1 MRNILFTILLLFF
14 ALKTTAQQPP
24 EFKFYL
30 AFEDANNTKDTLW
43 YVLDSTATWGIDT
56 VLGEAPQDLTSNGFH
71 VYLRPEHY
79 GVLVDSGEL
88 AAFPS
93 LSCAAGGQIHAQNYV
108 YPIIVRW
115 DTSLLLNHNL
125 SCTLNEVIFDNDW
138 FFFNPNSGHGFSL
151 LLQDSVVLPSFT
163 WGSQDHFPLT
173 FILNDNPNLSVEEK
187 SGSFAD
193 VQVYPNPTI
202 GEFTVEIDAKQS
214 SSVQLVLM
222 DISGRVM
229 QQLTTTTNKTVLNLQ
244 ELPQGVY
251 FLEVLSNTQK
261 VIKKIIK
268 N

>member
-1 MRNILFTILLLFF
+1 MKNILFTIFLLFF

-43 YVLDSTATWGIDT
+43 YILDSTATVGMDT
-56 VLGEAPQDLTSNGFH
+56 ALGEKPQDLTSSAFH
-71 VYLRPEHY
+71 VYMY
-79 GVLVDSGEL
+79 ITSAADSGKTF
-88 AAFPS
+88 AYPS
-93 LSCAAGGQIHAQNYV
+93 ISCGFSSQIRSQNYV

-115 DTSLLLNHNL
+115 DTSLLFNHNL
-125 SCTLNEVIFDNDW
+125 SCTFNEVIFDNDW
-138 FFFNPNSGHGFSL
+138 FFFNQNDPNNGGFSL

-173 FILNDNPNLSVEEK
+173 FILNDNPNLSMEEK

-193 VQVYPNPTI
+193 VKVYPNPVTN
-202 GEFTVEIDAKQS
+202 EFTVEIDAKQS

>member
-43 YVLDSTATWGIDT
+43 YILDSTATVGMDT
-56 VLGEAPQDLTSNGFH
+56 ALGEKPQDLTSSAFH
-71 VYLRPEHY
+71 VYIRY
-79 GVLVDSGEL
+79 SQTDSMKTF
-88 AAFPS
+88 AYPS
-93 LSCAAGGQIHAQNYV
+93 QSCVAGGYIYSQNYI

-138 FFFNPNSGHGFSL
+138 FFFNQNDPNNGGFSL

-163 WGSQDHFPLT
+163 WGSQDHFPLY
-173 FILNDNPNLSVEEK
+173 FLINDNPNLSVEEK
-187 SGSFAD
+187 TSSFAD
-193 VQVYPNPTI
+193 VKVYPNPVTN
-202 GEFTVEIDAKQS
+202 EFTVEIDAKQS

-229 QQLTTTTNKTVLNLQ
+229 QQLTTTSNKIVLNLQ

>member
-1 MRNILFTILLLFF
+1 MKNIFFTILLLFF

-43 YVLDSTATWGIDT
+43 YILDSTATVGMDT
-56 VLGEAPQDLTSNGFH
+56 ALGEIPQDLTSSAFY
-71 VYLRPEHY
+71 VYIRYSQTDSMKTLAYPSQAC
-79 GVLVDSGEL
+79 GLVSN
-88 AAFPS
+88 
-93 LSCAAGGQIHAQNYV
+93 IYAQNYV

-138 FFFNPNSGHGFSL
+138 FFSSSNHNDPNNGGFSL
-151 LLQDSVVLPSFT
+151 LLQDSVILPSFN
-163 WGSQDHFPLT
+163 WGSQDHFPL
-173 FILNDNPNLSVEEK
+173 FFKIADNPNLSVEEK
-187 SGSFAD
+187 TSSFAD
-193 VQVYPNPTI
+193 VKVYPNPTI
-202 GEFTVEIDAKQS
+202 GEFTVEINDNHS
-214 SSVQLVLM
+214 FSVQLVLI

-229 QQLTTTTNKTVLNLQ
+229 QQLTTTTIKTVLNLQ

-251 FLEVLSNTQK
+251 FLEVLSSTQK
-261 VIKKIIK
+261 VTKKIIK

>member
-1 MRNILFTILLLFF
+1 MKNILFTILLLFF
-14 ALKTTAQQPP
+14 ALKITAQQPP

-43 YVLDSTATWGIDT
+43 YILDSTATVGMDT
-56 VLGEAPQDLTSNGFH
+56 ALGEIPQDLTSSAFH
-71 VYLRPEHY
+71 VYMY
-79 GVLVDSGEL
+79 IYNTSDSGQTL
-88 AAFPS
+88 AYPTQACG
-93 LSCAAGGQIHAQNYV
+93 LGNNIYAQNYV

-125 SCTLNEVIFDNDW
+125 SCTLNEVIFDNEW
-138 FFFNPNSGHGFSL
+138 FFFNQNDPNNGGFSL

-163 WGSQDHFPLT
+163 WGSQDHFPL
-173 FILNDNPNLSVEEK
+173 FFKIADNPNLSVEEK
-187 SGSFAD
+187 VGSFAD
-193 VQVYPNPTI
+193 VKVYPNPTVN
-202 GEFTVEIDAKQS
+202 EFTVEIDDNHS

-229 QQLTTTTNKTVLNLQ
+229 QQLIATTNKTVLNLQ
-244 ELPQGVY
+244 ELPKGVY

-261 VIKKIIK
+261 VTKKIIK

>member
-1 MRNILFTILLLFF
+1 MKNILFTILMLFF

-56 VLGEAPQDLTSNGFH
+56 ALGEKPQDLTSSAFH
-71 VYLRPEHY
+71 VYMY
-79 GVLVDSGEL
+79 ITSAADSGKTF
-88 AAFPS
+88 AYPS
-93 LSCAAGGQIHAQNYV
+93 ISCGFSSQIRSQNYV

-115 DTSLLLNHNL
+115 DTSLLFNHNL
-125 SCTLNEVIFDNDW
+125 SCTFNEVIFDNDW
-138 FFFNPNSGHGFSL
+138 FFFNPNTGHGFSL

-187 SGSFAD
+187 VGSFAD
-193 VQVYPNPTI
+193 VQVYPNPTVN
-202 GEFTVEIDAKQS
+202 EFTVEIEGKQP

-229 QQLTTTTNKTVLNLQ
+229 QQLRATANKTVLNLQ
-244 ELPQGVY
+244 DLPQGVY

-261 VIKKIIK
+261 VTKKIIK

>member
-43 YVLDSTATWGIDT
+43 FILDSTATWGIDT
-56 VLGEAPQDLTSNGFH
+56 ALGEIPQDLTSSFFH
-71 VYLRPEHY
+71 TYMYISNTP
-79 GVLVDSGEL
+79 DSGQTF
-88 AAFPS
+88 ATPS
-93 LSCAAGGQIHAQNYV
+93 LSCVSNAGGGIYAQNYV

-187 SGSFAD
+187 NGSFAD

-202 GEFTVEIDAKQS
+202 SEFTVEIGAKQS
-214 SSVQLVLM
+214 TSVQLVLM